1 MNVANTDLLSGTGSS
16 VELIPKMSASGVY
29 KQKSDN
35 CTSIDLYFFTYFFS
49 RDKQCWCVISLHVD
63 IYCFINFTWKV

>member
-35 CTSIDLYFFTYFFS
+35 CTSTY
-49 RDKQCWCVISLHVD
+49 L
-63 IYCFINFTWKV
+63 